1 MANKIL
7 NYESNGW
14 MAVVTYQNLTSIIG
28 ERGQEKGQEMVQKNR
43 KGTGTF
49 FSIYSL
55 IKDMVN
61 YFESLNTK
69 SNYQ

>member
-43 KGTGTF
+43 KGTERQKGDRHLF
-49 FSIYSL
+49 FHIFFDKRYGEL
-55 IKDMVN
+55 
-61 YFESLNTK
+61 F
-69 SNYQ
+69 

>member
-28 ERGQEKGQEMVQKNR
+28 ERGQEKGQEMVQKGDR
-43 KGTGTF
+43 HLF
-49 FSIYSL
+49 FHIFFDKRYGEL
-55 IKDMVN
+55 
-61 YFESLNTK
+61 F
-69 SNYQ
+69 